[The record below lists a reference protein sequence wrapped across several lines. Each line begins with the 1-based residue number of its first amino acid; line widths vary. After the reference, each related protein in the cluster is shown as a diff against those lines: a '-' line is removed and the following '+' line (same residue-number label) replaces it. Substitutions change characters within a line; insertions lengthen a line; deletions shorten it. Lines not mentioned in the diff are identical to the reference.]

1 MIAAPIQ
8 RQKFIATGGIVSRK
22 ARPMTQFPDQ
32 KSEARMQGR
41 KGSTAAQR
49 LPRWTRSCRPATCG
63 SLFSMRRSM
72 SSNHRHGNQRRRMA
86 DRRMK
91 SGNRRWRLAGTTI
104 KLALNPQ
111 QRSANI
117 KLKPAE
123 ATATLLYITR
133 RMAAPNIS
141 VEEI

>member
-1 MIAAPIQ
+1 MAA
-8 RQKFIATGGIVSRK
+8 G
-22 ARPMTQFPDQ
+22 
-32 KSEARMQGR
+32 
-41 KGSTAAQR
+41 
-49 LPRWTRSCRPATCG
+49 
-63 SLFSMRRSM
+63 
-72 SSNHRHGNQRRRMA
+72 
-86 DRRMK
+86 
-91 SGNRRWRLAGTTI
+91 GTTI

-123 ATATLLYITR
+123 AAVTLLYITR

>member
-1 MIAAPIQ
+1 
-8 RQKFIATGGIVSRK
+8 
-22 ARPMTQFPDQ
+22 
-32 KSEARMQGR
+32 
-41 KGSTAAQR
+41 
-49 LPRWTRSCRPATCG
+49 
-63 SLFSMRRSM
+63 M